1 MPHVEKGEETKE
13 DDGAGGRMLFYV
25 LLWCMRSCVL
35 HDSGS
40 TSMWNRKTVVGSG
53 VVGQIARSGF
63 AGLGF
68 GWGLFSVCWCL
79 FAQCYSSR
87 TLLRVCNQ

>member
-1 MPHVEKGEETKE
+1 
-13 DDGAGGRMLFYV
+13 
-25 LLWCMRSCVL
+25 MRSFVL
-35 HDSGS
+35 HDNGG
-40 TSMWNRKTVVGSG
+40 TSMWNRKAVVKSG

-87 TLLRVCNQ
+87 TLVRVCCQ